1 MEPFDYFVSHKPV
14 IKKKYD
20 ALRDFFY
27 NKQSADMVAEKYGYT
42 LSAFYSLTKDFR
54 KFLSQKPQDDYFFR
68 TKYQGRKHKEPDTGI
83 DELIIDMRKKNYS
96 SQDILQ
102 SLQATG
108 NKISYQY
115 VYQLLRSEGFAKLHR
130 RGRQEKASMEVP
142 KLKAPMSEQLSF
154 QKESFMTS
162 SAGLLCFLPYINKYG
177 VSRLI
182 EHSGYPETKQ
192 ISTLSS
198 IMSFLALKL
207 NNIKRYS
214 CDDLWCMDRGC
225 GMFAGLSILPKNAW
239 FSSDSHR
246 VTRETNLAILK
257 GLHRIWTENG
267 LLSDTSNL
275 DFTAIPY
282 WGDDSHLENNW
293 SGKRNKALSSIL
305 AVLAQDPD
313 SGIID
318 YGDADIMHKNESAV
332 VLEYLDFYRQT
343 ASGSQELKY
352 LVFDSKFTNYEN
364 LSRLDDESIKFVTI
378 RRRGKKITGEI
389 NNIPGGKWKR
399 IRVEA
404 SGLKKRTLRT
414 YDTTITLPGY
424 KDSRGK
430 AKPIRQVTIT
440 GHGKIKPA
448 LIITN
453 DFDIK
458 TEALV
463 RKYTRRWLV
472 EKGISEQV
480 EFFHLN
486 RVSSSMVIK
495 VDFDLVMTIMSHNI
509 YRLFAIDLDRYTH
522 LSDEKI
528 YEKFVAIQGKIF
540 IKNDEIIVDMKK
552 RRDLPL
558 ILETMTNYKEIR
570 YDIFEHR
577 KMRFTGATST
587 LCNPDLRLR
596 NPTDSQRSDFTWR
609 DTLWLFT

>member
-1 MEPFDYFVSHKPV
+1 MEPFNYFASRDPV

-27 NKQSADMVAEKYGYT
+27 NKENADTVAKKYDYT

-54 KFLSQKPQDDYFFR
+54 KFLNQNPQDDYFFR
-68 TKYQGRKHKEPDTGI
+68 KNPLGRKHKEPEAGI
-83 DELIIDMRKKNYS
+83 DQLIIDMRKKNYS
-96 SQDILQ
+96 SEDILQ

-108 NKISYQY
+108 NRVSYQY
-115 VYQLLRSEGFAKLHR
+115 VYQLLRSEGFAKLPR
-130 RGRQEKASMEVP
+130 RGRQEKASLEIP
-142 KLKAPMSEQLSF
+142 KLKAPVSEQISLEDDSF
-154 QKESFMTS
+154 ITS
-162 SAGLLCFLPYINKYG
+162 SAGLLCFLPYVNKYG
-177 VSRLI
+177 ISKLI
-182 EHSGYPETKQ
+182 EHSGYPGTKQ

-207 NNIKRYS
+207 NNIRRYS

-225 GMFAGLSILPKNAW
+225 GLFAGLNVLPKNAW
-239 FSSDSHR
+239 LSSYSHR
-246 VTRETNLAILK
+246 VTREVNLAFLK
-257 GLHRIWTENG
+257 GLHQIWSANG
-267 LLSDTSNL
+267 LLTDTSNL
-275 DFTAIPY
+275 DFTTIPY

-293 SGKRNKALSSIL
+293 SGKRNKALSSML

-318 YGDADIMHKNESAV
+318 YGDADIKHKNESAV

-343 ASGSQELKY
+343 ENGNQELKY

-364 LSRLDDESIKFVTI
+364 LSKLDDRSIKFITI
-378 RRRGKKITGEI
+378 RRRGKKITEEI
-389 NNIPGGKWKR
+389 NNIPGTKWKR

-404 SGLKKRTLRT
+404 CGLKKRTLRV
-414 YDTTITLPGY
+414 YDDTITLPGY

-430 AKPIRQVTIT
+430 TKPIRQVAIT

-463 RKYTRRWLV
+463 RKYARRWLV
-472 EKGISEQV
+472 EKSISEQV

-486 RVSSSMVIK
+486 KVSSSMVIK
-495 VDFDLVMTIMSHNI
+495 VDFDLTMTILAHNI
-509 YRLFAIDLDRYTH
+509 YRLFALDLERYAH
-522 LSDEKI
+522 QSDEKI
-528 YEKFVAIQGKIF
+528 YEKFVAIQGKVSINE
-540 IKNDEIIVDMKK
+540 KEIIVDMKK

-558 ILETMTNYKEIR
+558 IIETMNNYKDVK
-570 YDIFEHR
+570 YDTFGR
-577 KMRFTGATST
+577 RTMKFTGATS
-587 LCNPDLRLR
+587 
-596 NPTDSQRSDFTWR
+596 S
-609 DTLWLFT
+609 

>member
-1 MEPFDYFVSHKPV
+1 MYIIVIYIKHPIMEPFDYFASRDPV

-27 NKQSADMVAEKYGYT
+27 HKEDADTVAEKYGYT
-42 LSAFYSLTKDFR
+42 HSSLYSLTKDFR
-54 KFLSQKPQDDYFFR
+54 KFLNQNPQDDYFFR
-68 TKYQGRKHKEPDTGI
+68 NKPLGRKHKEPEAGI
-83 DELIIDMRKKNYS
+83 DQLIIDMRKKNYS
-96 SQDILQ
+96 SEDILQ

-108 NKISYQY
+108 NRVSYQY
-115 VYQLLRSEGFAKLHR
+115 VYQLLRSEGFAKLPR
-130 RGRQEKASMEVP
+130 RGRQGKASLEVP
-142 KLKAPMSEQLSF
+142 KLKAPVSEQISF
-154 QKESFMTS
+154 KNESFITS
-162 SAGLLCFLPYINKYG
+162 SAGLLCFLPYVNKYG
-177 VSRLI
+177 ISDLI
-182 EHSGYPETKQ
+182 EHSGYPGTKQ

-207 NNIKRYS
+207 NNIRRYS
-214 CDDLWCMDRGC
+214 CDDLWCMDRGS
-225 GMFAGLSILPKNAW
+225 GLFASLNVLPKNAW
-239 FSSDSHR
+239 FSSYSHR
-246 VTRETNLAILK
+246 VTREVNLALLK
-257 GLHRIWTENG
+257 GLHQIWSANG

-275 DFTAIPY
+275 DFTTIPY

-293 SGKRNKALSSIL
+293 SGKRNKALSSML

-332 VLEYLDFYRQT
+332 ILEYLDFYRQT
-343 ASGSQELKY
+343 ASGNQELKY

-364 LSRLDDESIKFVTI
+364 LSKLDDESIKFITI
-378 RRRGKKITGEI
+378 RRRGKKITEEI

-404 SGLKKRTLRT
+404 SGLLKKRTLRVN
-414 YDTTITLPGY
+414 DDTITLPGF

-430 AKPIRQVTIT
+430 AKPIRQVAIT

-463 RKYTRRWLV
+463 RKYARRWLV
-472 EKGISEQV
+472 EKSISEQV

-486 RVSSSMVIK
+486 KVSSSMVIK
-495 VDFDLVMTIMSHNI
+495 VDFDLTMTILAHNI
-509 YRLFAIDLDRYTH
+509 YRLYALDLDRYAH

-528 YEKFVAIQGKIF
+528 YEKFVSIQGKIS
-540 IKNDEIIVDMKK
+540 IKETEIIVDLKK

-558 ILETMTNYKEIR
+558 IIETMNNYKNVK
-570 YDIFEHR
+570 YDIFENR
-577 KMRFTGATST
+577 TMKFTGATS
-587 LCNPDLRLR
+587 
-596 NPTDSQRSDFTWR
+596 S
-609 DTLWLFT
+609 